1 MPISNTKEV
10 FYITSTLQYIN
21 FSWHSCY
28 EKCNSVESKFYMH
41 YKANPV
47 RLAMTLQQQQDYCYT
62 EKYGEAAKQS
72 TSKLYA
78 YPK

>member
-1 MPISNTKEV
+1 
-10 FYITSTLQYIN
+10 
-21 FSWHSCY
+21 
-28 EKCNSVESKFYMH
+28 MH

-62 EKYGEAAKQS
+62 EKYGEGAKQS
-72 TSKLYA
+72 ASKLYA